1 MVPAVNV
8 TVTSHKGGVGK
19 TITAIHLAGYFA
31 ERCGEGSTV
40 LVDLDPNRSSLAWAG
55 VAEEAGRPLPFAV
68 MGPDDE
74 ADAEHAIYD
83 SPGRLYGEELE
94 AVADYSDV
102 IVAPSFPNRVNVDV
116 LAALYFDL
124 EDAAYRGRFGVLLTA
139 VPRWNLRGRNV
150 RRDLR
155 EVEVPVFEAEI
166 GFRPAFDTAGDA
178 GLLVQDVKVKGGR
191 QGWEDYAEL
200 GREVLGR

>member
-1 MVPAVNV
+1 
-8 TVTSHKGGVGK
+8 
-19 TITAIHLAGYFA
+19 
-31 ERCGEGSTV
+31 
-40 LVDLDPNRSSLAWAG
+40 
-55 VAEEAGRPLPFAV
+55 
-68 MGPDDE
+68 
-74 ADAEHAIYD
+74 
-83 SPGRLYGEELE
+83 
-94 AVADYSDV
+94 
-102 IVAPSFPNRVNVDV
+102 VDV

-178 GLLVQDVKVKGGR
+178 GLLVRDVKVKGAR
-191 QGWEDYAEL
+191 QGWEDYAAL

>member
-1 MVPAVNV
+1 MIDGVNV

-19 TITAIHLAGYFA
+19 TITAIHLAAYFA
-31 ERCGEGSTV
+31 ERCGGGSTV
-40 LVDLDPNRSSLAWAG
+40 LIDLDPNGSSLSWAR
-55 VAEEAGRPLPFAV
+55 VAKEAGRPLPFAV
-68 MGPDDE
+68 VGPGGGAE
-74 ADAEHAIYD
+74 AEHAIYD

-94 AVADYSDV
+94 AVAEYSDV

-124 EDAAYRGRFGVLLTA
+124 EDAEYEGGFGVLLTA

-150 RRDLR
+150 RRDLK
-155 EVEVPVFEAEI
+155 EVDVPVFESEI

-178 GLLVQDVKVKGGR
+178 GLLVRDVKVKGAR
-191 QGWEDYAEL
+191 QGWQDYAAL

>member
-1 MVPAVNV
+1 M
-8 TVTSHKGGVGK
+8 
-19 TITAIHLAGYFA
+19 
-31 ERCGEGSTV
+31 
-40 LVDLDPNRSSLAWAG
+40 
-55 VAEEAGRPLPFAV
+55 PFAV

-178 GLLVQDVKVKGGR
+178 GLLVRDVKVKGGR
-191 QGWEDYAEL
+191 QGWEDYAAL

>member
-1 MVPAVNV
+1 MNV

-19 TITAIHLAGYFA
+19 TITAIHVSAYFA
-31 ERCGEGSTV
+31 QRCGEGSTV
-40 LVDLDPNRSSLAWAG
+40 LVDLDPNGSSLSWAE
-55 VAEEAGRPLPFAV
+55 VAREAGRPLPFAV
-68 MGPDDE
+68 VGPDDE
-74 ADAEHAIYD
+74 AAAEHAIYD

-124 EDAAYRGRFGVLLTA
+124 EDVDYGGRFGVLLTA
-139 VPRWNLRGRNV
+139 VPRWNLRGRNA
-150 RRDLR
+150 RRELT
-155 EVEVPVFEAEI
+155 EAEVPVFASEV

-178 GLLVQDVKVKGGR
+178 GMIVRDVKVGGAR
-191 QGWEDYAEL
+191 RAWEDYAAL